1 MAMIDEHPLGGT
13 LRFRMWVTRG
23 CFFVLSDRLKRKA
36 RYSIGAITL
45 LSFYVFTISMMALIF
60 TSDMP
65 KIDGIAL
72 SSISIILSVLIIIV
86 TLLENSKEYPLG
98 AEHAF
103 QTAHALENLYNR
115 YEALLQKNACADDMD
130 FRNQYNEILRAA
142 RLGRKAIDYHQFQ
155 LQNAAAFGMSTLRII
170 ATAALVAGEAALE
183 YWIYATMAVLPP
195 LGTIVFFTARFG
207 P

>member
-1 MAMIDEHPLGGT
+1 
-13 LRFRMWVTRG
+13 MWVTRG

-45 LSFYVFTISMMALIF
+45 LSFYVFIISMIALIF
-60 TSDMP
+60 ASDMP
-65 KIDGIAL
+65 KFDGVAL

-86 TLLENSKEYPLG
+86 ALLENSKEYPLG

-115 YEALLQKNACADDMD
+115 YEAFLQKNASTDDMG

-155 LQNAAAFGMSTLRII
+155 LQNANAFEMSNLRII
-170 ATAALVAGEAALE
+170 VTGALVAGEAVLE

-195 LGTIVFFTARFG
+195 LGTIVFFLFFTARFG